1 VRRVLLPGLL
11 EKFEYHTYWFDF
23 LYQQPA
29 FSGQLCFMKILVTGA
44 TGKVGS
50 RFVPRLLA
58 KGYQV
63 NILVRDEAKAAA
75 LAELGAKVIVGDLF
89 DEANLVTALTGV
101 DAVVHL
107 AALFSTLTDDDGI
120 VKTNYTGTIAL
131 AEAAI
136 AAGVRKFIFVSTGNV
151 YSLGYGHPAGED
163 DPVNI
168 NDSRAYAASKIAA
181 EQELLK
187 MDLDVT
193 VLRLGFVYGDKDPH
207 IAEILPWLKKLKR
220 HSGSRMHMV
229 HHLDVAQALFL
240 LLQAKNLSGEIFN
253 IADDAPISLYELVES
268 VGKASDVFEAAE
280 GALADPFE
288 GIMDISKLR
297 ARTGFRPLAPSY
309 YVARDMGLL

>member
-1 VRRVLLPGLL
+1 
-11 EKFEYHTYWFDF
+11 
-23 LYQQPA
+23 
-29 FSGQLCFMKILVTGA
+29 MKILVTGA

-50 RFVPRLLA
+50 RFVPKLLA

-63 NILVRDEAKAAA
+63 NILVRDEAKAAV

-89 DEANLVTALTGV
+89 DEATLVTAVTGI

-107 AALFSTLTDDDGI
+107 AALFRTLTDNEGI
-120 VKTNYTGTIAL
+120 VKTNHTATIAL

-136 AAGVRKFIFVSTGNV
+136 SAGVRKFIFASTGNV
-151 YSLGYGHPAGED
+151 YSSGYGHPARED
-163 DPVNI
+163 DSVNI
-168 NDSRAYAASKIAA
+168 NDPRAYAASKIAA

-207 IAEILPWLKKLKR
+207 IAEILPWLKQLKR

-229 HHLDVAQALFL
+229 HHLDVAQGLFL
-240 LLQAKNLSGEIFN
+240 LLWVKDLSGEIFN
-253 IADDAPISLYELVES
+253 IADDAPISLYEMVES

-297 ARTGFRPLAPSY
+297 ARTGFRPLVPSY
-309 YVARDMGLL
+309 NIARDMGLL